1 MELRNIFNPKSASR
15 HTTTSQVTAT
25 WLTMFPSTDN
35 CRFEHPGASSNPFGG
50 TNNNRFGALSSGGGG
65 GSTTAANKYK
75 ITKESIRTDLA
86 DERPTWIMSA
96 YGPGKD
102 APEQLFGGYP
112 REQSFEELRLLVQTS
127 PNPQQALQDIN
138 LLYQQAEQQ
147 LATTLE
153 NVDGAIQFLLGAEN
167 THPNRND
174 ICAQNSQQGG
184 ATGTFA
190 VGANQA
196 GGFGAAP
203 AASQNPFS
211 TAQSQSN
218 PFGGGATSTPA
229 ASTGGFGQ
237 PSALGQKPNPFGSAA
252 FGQPSQLGSTGS
264 APFGGMGGGSSGSA
278 FGQPSQLGGNSGS
291 AFGQPSQLGG
301 TGTSAFGSPSPLGGA
316 GPSAFGQPSQLGNTG
331 GSAFGQPSQM
341 GGSASAFGQPSQL
354 GGAGGSAFGQTS
366 ALGAKPNPFGA
377 PAASSGFAQAAQQTT
392 SAFGQTSSLGQKPN
406 PFGAAAASPLWRIG
420 SGSECCARRKP
431 PSSGAFGQPAAA
443 ANPFGST
450 SNPPADSAMDTTG
463 PVPGAATAA
472 PSNPFGQPMSNGTG
486 VQAANPFGQP
496 QAQPAAGAAP
506 VAGAAAAA
514 KGAPGNPYA
523 PNSTKQHPPYD
534 SYVNRMGAK
543 LVRFKGQP
551 VMYKDATTPGLRNP
565 DGTFRKI
572 WFPNGPPA
580 YYRGTEPDDPAS
592 YTDDV
597 KKAYADMHANGRFVG
612 MMPDVP
618 PLREDCVWDF

>member
-1 MELRNIFNPKSASR
+1 
-15 HTTTSQVTAT
+15 
-25 WLTMFPSTDN
+25 MFPSTDN

-252 FGQPSQLGSTGS
+252 FGQPSQLRIYWKRSIWR
-264 APFGGMGGGSSGSA
+264 
-278 FGQPSQLGGNSGS
+278 GS

-406 PFGAAAASPLWRIG
+406 PFGAAAASPFGG
-420 SGSECCARRKP
+420 SAPAQNAAPAANPFGQ

-496 QAQPAAGAAP
+496 QAQPAAGGAP
-506 VAGAAAAA
+506 AAGAAAAA
-514 KGAPGNPYA
+514 KGAPGNPLR
-523 PNSTKQHPPYD
+523 TQQHETT
-534 SYVNRMGAK
+534 SA
-543 LVRFKGQP
+543 LRFLRQP